1 MALDI
6 MHPAGTNSDVSH
18 NQQSN
23 KLLYAL
29 VLLSM
34 NQ

>member
-1 MALDI
+1 MALDVI
-6 MHPAGTNSDVSH
+6 HPAGTNKDVSH